1 MRSVE
6 NVMAELKQL
15 RDQSSF
21 NSIMFHDDLVAKPSW
36 IEEFIEQFGAV
47 FGSAPFFMQIH
58 PRIIVERKELIAG
71 LAKIGLIW
79 VSLGVE
85 SGSNRVLEFIK
96 KETTKEI
103 TREAV
108 AILRENKVKIFCN
121 FILGL
126 PTETH
131 AEALETAQFIEEIKP
146 ERLSPSI
153 YTLFPGS
160 KLYDY
165 CKENGLI
172 LNENWSAYSPCCQKI
187 KNIDYEFLKKIQQ
200 RIAANVN

>member
-1 MRSVE
+1 
-6 NVMAELKQL
+6 
-15 RDQSSF
+15 
-21 NSIMFHDDLVAKPSW
+21 
-36 IEEFIEQFGAV
+36 
-47 FGSAPFFMQIH
+47 MQIH

-131 AEALETAQFIEEIKP
+131 A
-146 ERLSPSI
+146 
-153 YTLFPGS
+153 
-160 KLYDY
+160 
-165 CKENGLI
+165 
-172 LNENWSAYSPCCQKI
+172 
-187 KNIDYEFLKKIQQ
+187 
-200 RIAANVN
+200 